1 MSHYMDMDK
10 PISFSSSHPDVSID
24 FYMPRTVW
32 ITDNTPIYMHLTI
45 QNNALGH
52 SVRVYFYVI
61 LLIHLHLH
69 LD

>member
-1 MSHYMDMDK
+1 MSVDK

-32 ITDNTPIYMHLTI
+32 ITDNTPIYIHLTI
-45 QNNALGH
+45 QNNTLDH
-52 SVRVYFYVI
+52 RVSFYFYVI
-61 LLIHLHLH
+61 LFIHLHLH